1 MQSIRIGTNQA
12 GQRLD
17 RFLHK
22 YLPLA
27 GNGFLYKMLRKK
39 NITLNGKKAEGNEIL
54 RLNDEVCTFFSEETF
69 AKFSGRPYVPSAQ
82 ENLEKKMPGRKS
94 LDSASGDEEESGD
107 GVLNRKQE
115 SADREAT
122 PKGTRNVS
130 RSAGKT
136 GAGLEIHAAG
146 RTSVKEYEAAY
157 EKLGGITILYEDKDF
172 LILNKPSG
180 ILAQKAEPGD
190 MSLNEWMIG
199 YLLHQNPALAEEL
212 PLFRPSICNRLDRN
226 TSGIV
231 LCGKSFPGLQFFNQC
246 IRERSVRKFYRTVC
260 AGALREAAS
269 IEGYLVKDN
278 AENRVIVTAKENKA
292 IKVAAT
298 TEEDKATK
306 VISATEEDKDT
317 KVVSATEED
326 KATKVISATEEE
338 QRPDS
343 RKTVAAPMPTKDGRR
358 RAKSGEKAAPICTVY
373 TPIAVTDT
381 YTLLEVELITG
392 KSHQIRAH
400 LASIGHPLI
409 GDYKY
414 GLEAV
419 NRTLKRKYGLEHQLL
434 HACRVEFPEIP
445 SGPGVQLSGRSIEA
459 PCPGQFHRLERELFP
474 TGKET

>member
-17 RFLHK
+17 KFLHK

-27 GNGFLYKMLRKK
+27 GNGFLYKMIRKK
-39 NITLNGKKAEGNEIL
+39 NITLNGNRAQGNEIL
-54 RLNDEVCTFFSEETF
+54 QPGDEVCTFFSEETF
-69 AKFSGRPYVPSAQ
+69 AKFSGRSYVPSSQ
-82 ENLEKKMPGRKS
+82 ENPEKKMPGRKRM
-94 LDSASGDEEESGD
+94 DIASGDEEESGD
-107 GVLNRKQE
+107 GAWNRKEE
-115 SADREAT
+115 STDKEAAAR
-122 PKGTRNVS
+122 KIRNVS
-130 RSAGKT
+130 ISAGKT
-136 GAGLEIHAAG
+136 GTGAGPEIHTAG

-157 EKLGGITILYEDKDF
+157 EKLGGISILYEDEDF

-180 ILAQKAEPGD
+180 ILAQKAEPD
-190 MSLNEWMIG
+190 DLSLNEWMIG

-231 LCGKSFPGLQFFNQC
+231 LCGKSFPGLRFFNQC
-246 IRERSVRKFYRTVC
+246 IRERSVRKFYRTIC

-278 AENRVIVTAKENKA
+278 GENRVIVTAKE
-292 IKVAAT
+292 
-298 TEEDKATK
+298 DKATK
-306 VISATEEDKDT
+306 
-317 KVVSATEED
+317 
-326 KATKVISATEEE
+326 
-338 QRPDS
+338 
-343 RKTVAAPMPTKDGRR
+343 AA
-358 RAKSGEKAAPICTVY
+358 SICTVY

-414 GLEAV
+414 GLETV

-445 SGPGVQLSGRSIEA
+445 SAPGAQLSGRSIEA
-459 PCPGQFHRLERELFP
+459 PCPEQFRRLERELFP
-474 TGKET
+474 AGKET

>member
-27 GNGFLYKMLRKK
+27 GNGFLYKMIRKK
-39 NITLNGKKAEGNEIL
+39 NITLNGKKAQGNEIL
-54 RLNDEVCTFFSEETF
+54 QPGDEVCTFFSEETF
-69 AKFSGRPYVPSAQ
+69 AKFSGRPYVPLVQ
-82 ENLEKKMPGRKS
+82 EHPEKKMPSRKS
-94 LDSASGDEEESGD
+94 LDSASGDERESVD
-107 GVLNRKQE
+107 GVLDRKQE
-115 SADREAT
+115 SADRKAA
-122 PKGTRNVS
+122 PKEIRNVS
-130 RSAGKT
+130 RFGGKT
-136 GAGLEIHAAG
+136 GAGAGPEIHAAG

-157 EKLGGITILYEDKDF
+157 EKLGGITILYEDEDF

-180 ILAQKAEPGD
+180 ILAQRAEPGD

-231 LCGKSFPGLQFFNQC
+231 LCGKSFPGLRFFNQC
-246 IRERSVRKFYRTVC
+246 IRERSVRKFYRTIC
-260 AGALREAAS
+260 TGALREAAA

-278 AENRVIVTAKENKA
+278 VENRVIVTAKEDNATKIISA
-292 IKVAAT
+292 I
-298 TEEDKATK
+298 EED
-306 VISATEEDKDT
+306 
-317 KVVSATEED
+317 
-326 KATKVISATEEE
+326 

-343 RKTVAAPMPTKDGRR
+343 RKTAADPMLTKDGRR

-434 HACRVEFPEIP
+434 HACRVEFPEILF
-445 SGPGVQLSGRSIEA
+445 GPGVQLSGRSIEA